1 MNSNYAKAC
10 TQVLEIVKYF
20 PKADY
25 DKIPVEVIE
34 KMKANMD
41 KNYQFVINPRID
53 LDAQGLLSETK
64 AIIISL
70 FKNYYA
76 TEEQK
81 EKISEILNLNYKM
94 DEQCKCGVEELFN
107 HNKEMENLKFTKKEA
122 NDGNNAVKEYKDNI
136 FVKVRRLILK
146 IFGKS
151 IN

>member
-107 HNKEMENLKFTKKEA
+107 HNKEMEILKSTKKEA